1 MNLHYVEP
9 VEYSEK
15 RIVRYF
21 GYKIGKIDVDVVQAY
36 IDGKNFRQ
44 LPKLWLEEDMFFYEY
59 PGKPLI
65 VIKDGQLYTTE
76 EVWIGKDFSQSEIR
90 HQASI
95 VLRVL
100 HGAELAT
107 YNRKAILRKKF
118 TPTKFKPYMTRY
130 YQEHIRK

>member
-1 MNLHYVEP
+1 M
-9 VEYSEK
+9 
-15 RIVRYF
+15 RYF

-95 VLRVL
+95 VLRFL
-100 HGAELAT
+100 HGAELTT
-107 YNRKAILRKKF
+107 YNRKAVLKRKF
-118 TPTKFKPYMTRY
+118 TPYKWR
-130 YQEHIRK
+130 